1 MFKFITSRPLWVNIL
16 AVIVLIL
23 LIVVFFFSIIGL
35 LTRHNKYESVP
46 AVIGQ
51 QYEDAVRALE
61 AKGFDVEIQDSVYI
75 DTAAKFSVIKQSPEP
90 DAVVKAN
97 RTVYL
102 TVNRAVA
109 PLTTVPNMVG
119 FSFRSAE
126 LMLQSLNLKLGDT
139 SYRPDIARN
148 SVLEMR
154 HEGKVITAG
163 TKIPMGSAVGFV
175 LGSGKGTE
183 ERPVPDIIGM
193 TVADAR
199 SYLASFQ
206 VSIGS
211 IVPPALAGNEAAYIT
226 RTDPPRYSEPTPGQK
241 VLNRIRPGEIMTV
254 WVSTAKP
261 SVVDTGTSPPPAPPD
276 GN

>member
-1 MFKFITSRPLWVNIL
+1 VNIL

-23 LIVVFFFSIIGL
+23 LILILFFSIIGF

-46 AVIGQ
+46 SVIGQ
-51 QYEDAVRALE
+51 QYDQAVQALE

-75 DTAAKFSVIKQSPEP
+75 DTAAKYSVIKQSPEP

-102 TVNRAVA
+102 TVNRTVA

-126 LMLQSLNLKLGDT
+126 LMLQSLSLKLGDT

-154 HEGKVITAG
+154 YEGKPIVAG
-163 TKIPMGSAVGFV
+163 TRIPMGSSVGFV

-193 TVADAR
+193 TLGEAR
-199 SYLASFQ
+199 AYLSSFQ

-211 IVPPALAGNEAAYIT
+211 IVPPALAGNENAYIT
-226 RTDPPRYSEPTPGQK
+226 RTDPPRYSEPTPGQR

-254 WVSTAKP
+254 WVSPSKP
-261 SVVDTGTSPPPAPPD
+261 VVIDTGTSPPPPPPEE
-276 GN
+276 N

>member
-1 MFKFITSRPLWVNIL
+1 VK
-16 AVIVLIL
+16 
-23 LIVVFFFSIIGL
+23 
-35 LTRHNKYESVP
+35 
-46 AVIGQ
+46 
-51 QYEDAVRALE
+51 ALE

-75 DTAAKFSVIKQSPEP
+75 DTAAKLSVIKQSPEP

-126 LMLQSLNLKLGDT
+126 LMLQTLNLKLGDT

-154 HEGKVITAG
+154 YDGKVIVAG
-163 TKIPMGSAVGFV
+163 TKIPMGSSVGFV

-183 ERPVPDIIGM
+183 EMPVPDIIGM

-199 SYLASFQ
+199 AYLSSMQ

-211 IVPPALAGNEAAYIT
+211 IVPPALAGNENAYIY
-226 RTDPPRYSEPTPGQK
+226 RTDPPRYSEPVPGQK
-241 VLNRIRPGEIMTV
+241 ILNRIKAGEIITV
-254 WVSTAKP
+254 WVTPSKP
-261 SVVDTGTSPPPAPPD
+261 VVVDTGTSPPPAPPE